1 MLHLRQLRSG
11 CTLILACQN
20 SCPEETRSHRQQR
33 HLHLPRRASCTSH
46 LPQKPHAIFL
56 TVAPGAGGT
65 GICNTT
71 GQSTGVSVSIKQH
84 THTHTHTWH
93 RLEFLALTKTKRDPL
108 LLLLLLPQKG
118 TKKIPKQMAK
128 LPEREREREC
138 PYTHWKYAWKQEI

>member
-33 HLHLPRRASCTSH
+33 HLH

-71 GQSTGVSVSIKQH
+71 GQSTGVSVSIKQ
-84 THTHTHTWH
+84 HTHTHTWH

-128 LPEREREREC
+128 LPKREREREC
-138 PYTHWKYAWKQEI
+138 PYTHWKYVWKQKI